1 MHRILRLGLVAALGA
16 SLSMPTVA
24 AAQNSDSDQIQA
36 TLTVIQAILVT
47 GTQDLAF
54 GTVLG
59 GAAVTIDWQDPLAG
73 ALEIDAAPGEQI
85 DATFTA
91 LPAVLTRVGGTETV
105 AITYTAGVND
115 VNDQASGTPVTDPTG
130 VGVASFAVPTTGQV
144 YIWLGGSVSPAA
156 AQAVGDYVA
165 TIELTASYT
174 GT

>member
-85 DATFTA
+85 EATFTA

-105 AITYTAGVND
+105 AITYTAGVNEVD
-115 VNDQASGTPVTDPTG
+115 DQSTGTEVTDPTG
-130 VGVASFAVPTTGQV
+130 TGASFTMPATGQV

>member
-59 GAAVTIDWQDPLAG
+59 G
-73 ALEIDAAPGEQI
+73 
-85 DATFTA
+85 
-91 LPAVLTRVGGTETV
+91 RR
-105 AITYTAGVND
+105 
-115 VNDQASGTPVTDPTG
+115 
-130 VGVASFAVPTTGQV
+130 
-144 YIWLGGSVSPAA
+144 
-156 AQAVGDYVA
+156 
-165 TIELTASYT
+165 
-174 GT
+174 

>member
-1 MHRILRLGLVAALGA
+1 MRRLMRLALAAA
-16 SLSMPTVA
+16 PSAILSMPAAA

-36 TLTVIQAILVT
+36 TLTVIQALLVT

-59 GAAVTIDWQDPLAG
+59 GATVIIDWQDPLAG
-73 ALEIDAAPGEQI
+73 AMEIDAAPGEQI
-85 DATFTA
+85 DVAFTA
-91 LPAVLTRVGGTETV
+91 LPAVLTLVGGTETV

-115 VNDQASGTPVTDPTG
+115 VNDPSSGTEVPDPTG
-130 VGVASFAVPTTGQV
+130 LGVASFPVPGTGQV
-144 YIWLGGSVSPAA
+144 YIWIGGSVSPSAS
-156 AQAVGDYVA
+156 QAVGDYEA